1 MVDIITEKSWISE
14 KDAHSIRTNFTSKGD
29 RDASGDFPK
38 AIKKKLYE
46 RWNEF
51 LEQQGTS
58 DVLRKIDQGYAELS
72 ENLNVLSKLLG
83 KDATL
88 KNDAKNEILKW
99 DEETLNQMDS
109 ILPGFK
115 KLVELTKEAP
125 DIVNKTIKAKTQ
137 YKQTRTWLGNW
148 IRYGAV
154 MLASQV
160 G

>member
-1 MVDIITEKSWISE
+1 M
-14 KDAHSIRTNFTSKGD
+14 
-29 RDASGDFPK
+29 
-38 AIKKKLYE
+38 
-46 RWNEF
+46 
-51 LEQQGTS
+51 
-58 DVLRKIDQGYAELS
+58 LRKIDQGYAELS

-125 DIVNKTIKAKTQ
+125 DIVNQTIKAKTQ